1 MWSASFTS
9 SPLIYSFM
17 VFMMAVISVIGASI
31 MFFVGTKIH
40 NSALHDKLLEG
51 RWNKYVEMYKKWGG
65 ALIVISAMT
74 PLPFATISLISASL
88 GFPYLNYAIFA
99 STRFI
104 RFLIYG
110 LIFWH
115 G

>member
-1 MWSASFTS
+1 
-9 SPLIYSFM
+9 
-17 VFMMAVISVIGASI
+17 MAVISFIGASI
-31 MFFVGTKIH
+31 TFFIGTKIH
-40 NSALHDKLLEG
+40 KSRLYDKLVNG
-51 RWNKYVEMYKKWGG
+51 RFNKYVLMYRKWGG
-65 ALIVISAMT
+65 VLIVLSGMT

-88 GFPYLNYAIFA
+88 GIPYLNYAIFA